1 MNSDLSAEESSGSDP
16 SGVALSATVQDD
28 CYVLSGKKTLVTNA
42 QNSQVNKKGK
52 LYIFLHLLLQLLT
65 VVAKTEDSEK

>member
-42 QNSQVNKKGK
+42 QNSQVKKKGK
-52 LYIFLHLLLQLLT
+52 MYIF
-65 VVAKTEDSEK
+65 